1 MSNVSERIAKMI
13 ENDFDGEIKR
23 TMRVAQSDIMM
34 LLSEYMNVTKL
45 DVTVD
50 KCADGG
56 YKVNIAAAASRIYNV
71 GHTSDVE

>member
-13 ENDFDGEIKR
+13 ENDGNGEIKR
-23 TMRVAQSDIMM
+23 TMRVAQSDIMA
-34 LLSEYMNVTKL
+34 LLSEYMDVTKL

-50 KCADGG
+50 KCADG
-56 YKVNIAAAASRIYNV
+56 YAVNVAATASRIYNI

>member
-1 MSNVSERIAKMI
+1 MSNESERIAKII
-13 ENDFDGEIKR
+13 ENAGNGEIKR

-45 DVTVD
+45 DVSVD
-50 KCADGG
+50 KSADG
-56 YKVNIAAAASRIYNV
+56 YTVNITANASRIYNV